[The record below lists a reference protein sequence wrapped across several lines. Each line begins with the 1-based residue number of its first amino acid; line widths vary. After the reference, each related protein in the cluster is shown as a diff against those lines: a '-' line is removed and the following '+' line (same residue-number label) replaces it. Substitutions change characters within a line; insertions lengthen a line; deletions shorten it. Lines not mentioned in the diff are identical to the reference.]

1 MVLSDIQTAV
11 LQLLAECGWAS
22 KRVLDIMPYS
32 YYHFTG
38 KVKELQD
45 NDYIRSRGKPRS
57 RSFALNASGRNHLA
71 AINPYRFTGEVFEAN
86 SQLTRHPDRAILRG
100 ECAAFLSIAG
110 YSVHPHDKP
119 ALPAYTPPLPPEPG
133 VEDWKALYHNGV
145 PRVYPDTKDKRQYA
159 GRLTPINCYYDAVFI
174 KALLPKFTEMDNN
187 AINYSRLCGA
197 LMTPSYLFRVLHS
210 RDLAIKYYHTGEKN
224 MRSHILSDAVFDGY
238 LPPARDAL
246 LIFGDDFS
254 AAKQMINIQMDI
266 KKAKLHS
273 HRRRH
278 KESLPHNIARGSD
291 ESGKQIYK
299 NIEQAPN
306 TFLGTVN
313 LGRPAFYLPLQPGA
327 LPLLRLMQYPNWED
341 TLYSMINK
349 AFFKKKQFPKWQFT
363 HEDRQVFILAA
374 MNLSNTYIAVE
385 AIGNKPDRP
394 TTIAYF
400 DWQHDFIQS
409 LLQPYQAMANLI
421 LKRITDDFDVVAGNS
436 MAEYWR

>member
-1 MVLSDIQTAV
+1 MNLSDMQIAV
-11 LQLLAECGWAS
+11 LRLLAECGWAS
-22 KRVLDIMPYS
+22 KQVLDIMPYS

-133 VEDWKALYHNGV
+133 MDDWKALYHNGV
-145 PRVYPDTKDKRQYA
+145 PRVYPDAKDKRQYA

-174 KALLPKFTEMDNN
+174 KSLLTEISEMDYNSVL
-187 AINYSRLCGA
+187 YSRVCGA
-197 LMTPSYLFRVLHS
+197 LMTPSYLFRVVHS
-210 RDLAIKYYHTGEKN
+210 RDLAIKFYKTGEKN

-238 LPPARDAL
+238 TPPARDAL
-246 LIFGDDFS
+246 LIFGENFS
-254 AAKQMINIQMDI
+254 AAKQIITLQLDTE
-266 KKAKLHS
+266 KAKLDK
-273 HRRRH
+273 RRR
-278 KESLPHNIARGSD
+278 ENLPHNVATGRKDARGQVIY
-291 ESGKQIYK
+291 KQIA
-299 NIEQAPN
+299 QSPN
-306 TFLGTVN
+306 TILGTAN
-313 LGRPAFYLPLQPGA
+313 LGKPAFYLPLQPGA

-341 TLYSMINK
+341 TLYSMINES
-349 AFFKKKQFPKWQFT
+349 FFKKKQFPAWQHQ
-363 HEDRQVFILAA
+363 HEGRQVFILAA
-374 MNLSNTYIAVE
+374 MNLSNIYIAVE
-385 AIGNKPDRP
+385 AISNRPDRP
-394 TTIAYF
+394 TTIAYL

-421 LKRITDDFDVVAGNS
+421 FKRITDDFDVVAGNS